1 MLSIRQN
8 TPSLEMAGSPIVG
21 AIEHWPSSSG
31 VNPHAHS
38 QHQLLFAIKGVA
50 HVETNKG
57 SWILPP
63 SRAIWIPGGTEHG
76 FRAQRP
82 LKVAIIYIRADMP
95 FAPKWSGCT
104 VLNVSLLT
112 RELVLAAASLPWTYD
127 DNSAE
132 ERLFRV
138 LLDQLAIMPQIPV
151 ELPEISDTRIKKISD
166 LLRHNPAERRSLEEL
181 VKIAG
186 TSPRTA
192 ERLFM
197 EETGLTFGQWRLR
210 LRMVIALELLA
221 GDESVGNIAFA
232 LGYEN
237 PSGFIATFRKFFG
250 KTPARFYE
258 H

>member
-1 MLSIRQN
+1 M
-8 TPSLEMAGSPIVG
+8 G
-21 AIEHWPSSSG
+21 AIEHWSSSSG
-31 VNPHAHS
+31 VNSHAHS

-50 HVETNKG
+50 HVKTSKG

-63 SRAIWIPGGTEHG
+63 SRAIWIPGETEHA
-76 FRAQRP
+76 FRAPRP
-82 LKVAIIYIRADMP
+82 VKVAIIYIRSDMP
-95 FAPKWSGCT
+95 CAQKWSGCT
-104 VLNVSLLT
+104 VLNVSPLIK
-112 RELVLAAASLPWTYD
+112 ELVLVGATLPRTYNID
-127 DNSAE
+127 SAE

-151 ELPEISDTRIKKISD
+151 ELPEISDARIKNISD
-166 LLRHNPAERRSLEEL
+166 LLRQNPAERRSLEEL

-186 TSPRTA
+186 TSIRTA
-192 ERLFM
+192 ERLFI

-221 GDESVGNIAFA
+221 EEESVGNIAFA

-237 PSGFIATFRKFFG
+237 PSSFIATFRKFFG